1 MTEPTAK
8 KGDRIVWN
16 GRSGTVM
23 DIDTSA
29 QKTERGRANGWP
41 FAAWVLFDDRASNP
55 NAWACV
61 NAFDC
66 RVTHRKHHGPVG

>member
-1 MTEPTAK
+1 MLPPEAK

-16 GRSGTVM
+16 GRAGTVM

-29 QKTERGRANGWP
+29 QRTDVGRRFGWP
-41 FAAWVLFDDRASNP
+41 FAAWVLFDGRGSADDWTS
-55 NAWACV
+55 WTCV

-66 RVTHRKHHGPVG
+66 RVTKKATC